1 MKTNKLIIIILS
13 LNLLLISCDDELNL
27 SNPNSQTAG
36 NFWLNQDHA
45 IEGTNAIYNSLLIDG
60 YYMRM
65 TPALS
70 DGRGDDFTADSPWP
84 DLGQVANFTILPTSG
99 PVQWMW
105 SAYYQCVF
113 RSNQVLGNVPN
124 IQMDQAL
131 KDRCLGQAYFLRGLS
146 YFNLVTNFQ
155 KVPLILTVP
164 ATSKDRY
171 PATASEEAI
180 WNQIISDFQNAQKLL
195 PVSYGNVTGPDK
207 GQLGRATKGAATGFL
222 GKTYLYNKQ
231 WELAG
236 IEFKKIIEGAELNIY
251 SLQSSFKNN
260 FSPLSDNNSESLFEV
275 QFGTPDQ
282 LGGTIKNYGGDP
294 NSAWMQVSS
303 VGHTYAQDGY
313 GYSDFLPTRWI
324 YDEFK
329 KELTVDGKLDPRLL
343 TTIASYEPSE
353 NSTTVYAGV
362 PWPHSTTAI
371 YPRKYTHD
379 GFGLA
384 TESQGSVELSDINY
398 RLMRYSDVLLMYA
411 EALNEQNL
419 TANAYN
425 YIQQVRN
432 RAKLPD
438 LSTVK
443 PNMTQEQM
451 RDQIA
456 HERALELSVEGI
468 RIHDLVRWGWFY
480 NDTKL
485 AELKQRDADFNSWI
499 PGKEYLP
506 IPQSELDVNPNLER
520 NSAN

>member
-1 MKTNKLIIIILS
+1 MKTKNLIIIILS
-13 LNLLLISCDDELNL
+13 LNLLISCDDELNL

-36 NFWLNQDHA
+36 DFWFNGDHA
-45 IEGTNAIYNSLLIDG
+45 LEGTNAIYNSLLVDG

-70 DGRGDDFTADSPWP
+70 DGRGDDFKADSPWP

-113 RSNQVLGNVPN
+113 RSNQVLTKVPY
-124 IQMDQAL
+124 IEMDQSL

-164 ATSKDRY
+164 ATAEEFY
-171 PATASEEAI
+171 PATATEEEI
-180 WNQIISDFQNAQKLL
+180 WSQIISDFQNAQKLL
-195 PVSYGNVTGPDK
+195 PVSYNNVSGPDN
-207 GQLGRATKGAATGFL
+207 GQKGRATKGAATGFL
-222 GKTYLYNKQ
+222 GKAYLYTKQ

-236 IEFKKIIEGAELNIY
+236 NEFKKIIEGELKFY
-251 SLQSSFKNN
+251 SLQNTYKDN
-260 FSPLSDNNSESLFEV
+260 FSPFSDNNSESLFEI
-275 QFGTPDQ
+275 QFATPDQ
-282 LGGTIKNYGGDP
+282 VGGTVKNYGGDP
-294 NSAWMQVSS
+294 TSAWMQVSS
-303 VGHTYAQDGY
+303 IGHTYAQDGY

-329 KELTVDGKLDPRLL
+329 QELTTDGKLDPRLL

-353 NSTTVYAGV
+353 NSTTVYNNV
-362 PWPHSTTAI
+362 PWPHPTTAI

-379 GFGLA
+379 GFGVA

-419 TANAYN
+419 TSSAYT

-432 RAKLPD
+432 RVKLPD
-438 LSTVK
+438 LNIVK
-443 PNMTQEQM
+443 PDMTQEQM

-468 RIHDLVRWGWFY
+468 RIHDLIRWGWFY
-480 NDTKL
+480 KSDKL
-485 AELKQRDADFNSWI
+485 ALLKQRDADFNSWT

-506 IPQSELDVNPNLER
+506 IPQTERDVNPNLQP

>member
-1 MKTNKLIIIILS
+1 MKTKKLIIAILL
-13 LNLLLISCDDELNL
+13 LNLVVSCDDELNL

-36 NFWLNQDHA
+36 NFWLNEAQA
-45 IEGTNAIYNSLLIDG
+45 MEGTNAMYNSLLVDG

-65 TPALS
+65 TPALA

-113 RSNQVLGNVPN
+113 RSNQVLANVPKIEMN
-124 IQMDQAL
+124 KTL

-146 YFNLVTNFQ
+146 YFNLATNFQ

-164 ATSKDRY
+164 STTEDRY
-171 PATASEEAI
+171 PATATEVEI
-180 WNQIISDFQNAQKLL
+180 WSQIISDFQNAQKLL
-195 PVSYGNVTGPDK
+195 PVNYSNVTGPDN
-207 GQLGRATKGAATGFL
+207 GQMGRATKGAATGFL
-222 GKTYLYNKQ
+222 GKAYLYNKQ

-236 IEFKKIIEGAELNIY
+236 LEFKKIIEGTELNIY
-251 SLQSSFKNN
+251 SLQNTYKNN
-260 FSPLSDNNSESLFEV
+260 FSPFSDNNSESLFEV
-275 QFGTPDQ
+275 QFATPDQ
-282 LGGTIKNYGGDP
+282 VGGTVKNYGGEP
-294 NSAWMQVSS
+294 TSAWMQVSS
-303 VGHTYAQDGY
+303 IGHTYAQDGY

-324 YDEFK
+324 YNEFK
-329 KELTVDGKLDPRLL
+329 QELTVDGKLDPRLL

-353 NSTTVYAGV
+353 NSITIYNGV
-362 PWPHSTTAI
+362 SWPHPTTAI

-384 TESQGSVELSDINY
+384 SESQGSVELSDINY

-419 TANAYN
+419 TASAYG
-425 YIQQVRN
+425 YIQKVRD
-432 RAKLPD
+432 RVKMPD
-438 LSTVK
+438 LSIVK
-443 PNMTQEQM
+443 PNMNQEQM

-456 HERALELSVEGI
+456 HERSLELSVEGI

-480 NDTKL
+480 NSVKL
-485 AELKQRDADFNSWI
+485 AELKQRDPDFNSWL

-506 IPQSELDVNPNLER
+506 IPQSELDVNPNLQP

>member
-1 MKTNKLIIIILS
+1 MKTNKIVLIILS
-13 LNLLLISCDDELNL
+13 LSLLISCNDELNL
-27 SNPNSQTAG
+27 ENPNSQTTE
-36 NFWLNQDHA
+36 NFWLDEGQA

-113 RSNQVLGNVPN
+113 RANQVLTSVPA
-124 IQMDQAL
+124 IEMDQAV

-155 KVPLILTVP
+155 KVPLIITVP
-164 ATSKDRY
+164 LTSKDYY
-171 PATASEEAI
+171 PPTATEAEI
-180 WNQIISDFQNAQKLL
+180 WAQIISDFQNAQKLL
-195 PVSYGNVTGPDK
+195 PVSYSDVTGSDK
-207 GQLGRATKGAATGFL
+207 NQLGRATKGAATGFL

-231 WELAG
+231 WSLAAT
-236 IEFKKIIEGAELNIY
+236 EFNKIIEGAELNKY
-251 SLQSSFKNN
+251 TLQASYRNN
-260 FSPLSDNNSESLFEV
+260 FSPSSDNNSESLFEV
-275 QFGTPDQ
+275 QFATPDQ
-282 LGGTIKNYGGDP
+282 VGGTVKNYGGEPTSD
-294 NSAWMQVSS
+294 WMQVSS
-303 VGHTYAQDGY
+303 IGHTYAQDGF

-329 KELTVDGKLDPRLL
+329 VEKTVDGKLDPRLL
-343 TTIASYEPSE
+343 ATIASYEPSE

-362 PWPHSTTAI
+362 AWPHATTAI

-379 GFGLA
+379 GFGVA

-411 EALNEQNL
+411 EALNEQNQ
-419 TANAYN
+419 TAGAYS

-438 LSTVK
+438 LSVVR

-456 HERALELSVEGI
+456 HERALEFSIEGM

-480 NDTKL
+480 NPAKL
-485 AELKQRDADFNSWI
+485 AQLKQHDSDFNSWI

-506 IPQSELDVNPNLER
+506 IPQSELDVNPNLQP